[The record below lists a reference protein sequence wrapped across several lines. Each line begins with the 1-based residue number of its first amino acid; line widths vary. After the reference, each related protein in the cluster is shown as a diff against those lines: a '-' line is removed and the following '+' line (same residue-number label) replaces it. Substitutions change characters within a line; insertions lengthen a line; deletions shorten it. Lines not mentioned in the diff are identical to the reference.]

1 MPGDPQECR
10 QLARDCL
17 RLAEEATSDPA
28 RQDYMALA
36 YTWTEL
42 ANVWCRIQCRAAPT
56 ATAYQAKGRI
66 APKGRAGL
74 PKIRGARRSERPQP
88 V

>member
-28 RQDYMALA
+28 RQDYNALA
-36 YTWTEL
+36 YTWTRL
-42 ANVWCRIQCRAAPT
+42 ADMFESDIAVLESLSAAGSSVVSLQLRRPIWLRAA
-56 ATAYQAKGRI
+56 
-66 APKGRAGL
+66 
-74 PKIRGARRSERPQP
+74 
-88 V
+88 